1 MDERG
6 EKMFRFGVG
15 VAVRELW
22 QARDSMGRL
31 VWEMCREFNAGD
43 IIDPDRCSNPQQV
56 RLLQEKGNQL
66 KAMAEELTL
75 LTR

>member
-1 MDERG
+1 
-6 EKMFRFGVG
+6 MFRFGVS

-31 VWEMCREFNAGD
+31 VWEMCRDFNAGD
-43 IIDPDRCSNPQQV
+43 IIEPDRCSDPDKV

-66 KAMAEELTL
+66 KAIAEELSL